1 MSGKAS
7 LYVIVG
13 FSMLFAVILQNY
25 GSITNRSVD
34 NYIEYNNQTAA
45 HNIALSAANIVA
57 NQVYRNPWQTSSNS
71 GWQNFQG
78 GKMQW
83 SVSGW
88 VNNLRTLTAVGVY
101 GNGTD
106 TDTSIIQI
114 KVTPNSFARYAYFSE
129 HERANPTGGYI
140 WWTGDDI
147 VDGPFH
153 TQDNL
158 RVAYHPQFLGESTSH
173 FGDLIYYKDKK
184 SDSPIITGMYQPGL
198 SLPIPD
204 NAISE
209 LKDPAIDDGKFFN
222 LTSTSSIRYSGF
234 SLTFNSNGTITYTI
248 SGYVKSGSSWIA
260 WNPNDSTFTVSGST
274 LAPNGVIY
282 LGGNFKDNKGNNL
295 NLDMRLKGTVAGQY
309 TVASEGNVWLDDDIV
324 YKSDPKIDPNSTD
337 LLGICAKDYVW
348 MTDNTPNR
356 SDINIQ
362 AAIFCQD
369 GGFGAQNYD
378 SGSPRG
384 NINLLGGVSQSWRQ
398 PVGTFSNG
406 SIKTGYAKRYN
417 YDRRLASKSPPF
429 FPGTGLFRLVS
440 WYEK

>member
-7 LYVIVG
+7 LYVIIG
-13 FSMLFAVILQNY
+13 FSMLFVAILQNY

-34 NYIEYNNQTAA
+34 NYIEYNNKTAA

-57 NQVYRNPWQTSSNS
+57 NKVYRMPMQGSSNS

-88 VNNLRTLTAVGVY
+88 VNSRRTLTAIGVY
-101 GNGTD
+101 GNGTSA
-106 TDTSIIQI
+106 DTSIIQI
-114 KVTPNSFARYAYFSE
+114 QVTPNSFARYAYFSE
-129 HERANPTGGYI
+129 HERANPSGGYI
-140 WWTGDDI
+140 WWTGDDV

-158 RVAYHPQFLGESTSH
+158 RVAYHPKFLGESTSH
-173 FGDLIYYKDKK
+173 FGSLIYYKDKK
-184 SDSPIITGMYQPGL
+184 TDSPIITGLYQPGL

-204 NAISE
+204 NAITE
-209 LKDPAIDDGKFFN
+209 LKDPAKTGGKFFN

-234 SLTFNSNGTITYTI
+234 SLIFNSNGTVTYTI
-248 SGYVKSGSSWIA
+248 SGYSKSGSSWVA
-260 WNPNDSTFTVSGST
+260 WNPSDSTKTVSGST

-282 LGGNFKDNKGNNL
+282 LGGTFKDKYGNNL
-295 NLDMRLKGTVAGQY
+295 DLDMRLKGTVAGQY

-324 YKSDPKIDPNSTD
+324 YNTNPEIDPTSTD

-369 GGFGAQNYD
+369 GGFGAENYN
-378 SGSPRG
+378 GGTPRG

-398 PVGTFSNG
+398 PVGTFSSG
-406 SIKTGYAKRYN
+406 SIKTGYAKRYT
-417 YDRRLASKSPPF
+417 YDRRLASNSPPS

>member
-7 LYVIVG
+7 LYVVVG
-13 FSMLFAVILQNY
+13 FSILFGTILQNY

-34 NYIEYNNQTAA
+34 NYIEYTNQTAA

-57 NQVYRNPWQTSSNS
+57 NKVYRMPMQGASNS

-78 GKMQW
+78 GKMSW

-88 VNNLRTLTAVGVY
+88 VNNRRTLTATGIY
-101 GNGTD
+101 GNGTSA
-106 TDTSIIQI
+106 DTSLIQI
-114 KVTPNSFARYAYFSE
+114 LVTPNSFARYAYFSE
-129 HERANPTGGYI
+129 HERANPSAGYI
-140 WWTGDDI
+140 WWMGQDI

-153 TQDNL
+153 TQDDL
-158 RVAYHPQFLGESTSH
+158 RVATHPQFLGESTSH
-173 FGDLIYYKDKK
+173 FGSLIYQTNKK
-184 SDSPIITGMYQPGL
+184 TDSPIITGLYQPGL

-204 NAISE
+204 NSISE
-209 LKDPAIDDGKFFN
+209 LKDPAKTGGKLFN
-222 LTSTSSIRYSGF
+222 LASTTSVRYSGF
-234 SLTFNSNGTITYTI
+234 SLTFNSNGTVTYTI
-248 SGYVKSGSSWIA
+248 SGYKKSGSSWVA
-260 WNPNDSTFTVSGST
+260 WNPTDSTKTVSGST

-282 LGGNFKDNKGNNL
+282 LGGNFIDNKGNNL

-309 TVASEGNVWLDDDIV
+309 TVASEGNVYLDDDIV
-324 YKSDPKIDPNSTD
+324 YKTNPKINPASTD

-348 MTDNTPNR
+348 MTDNTANR

-369 GGFGAQNYD
+369 GGFGAENYD

-384 NINLLGGVSQSWRQ
+384 NINLLGGISQSWRQ
-398 PVGTFSNG
+398 PVGTFSG
-406 SIKTGYAKRYN
+406 TTIKTGYAKKYT
-417 YDRRLASKSPPF
+417 YDKRLASNSPPS

-440 WYEK
+440 WFEK